1 MLGALIMNYFLY
13 MTSRLAFTIGLI
25 WGVGALLLAMGNPLF
40 FFWIFAGLP
49 VSLQIL
55 FMIEERFSL

>member
-1 MLGALIMNYFLY
+1 MLGALIMNHYIY
-13 MTSRLAFTIGLI
+13 IAGRLAFILALI
-25 WGVGALLLAMGNPLF
+25 WGVGALLIAMSNPLF

-49 VSLQIL
+49 VSLKIL